1 MISAGL
7 VAGIRW
13 CAEDRLSAYGRML
26 EEEAR
31 RERLGVTLKAFH
43 RSSARLRLVRKANQ
57 VGGTL
62 ANGAEIWWHALGRH
76 PHRETRRDKGEG
88 WVLVADYES
97 LYPAF
102 CAKLRET
109 APPDGVLHSDC
120 TYKPG
125 RGYYVGTRRMLRMA
139 DGYLV
144 GFRSGEGQTTSLAS
158 ATVDW
163 LAFDEPPQKKHMSE
177 AMARIARTMGPA
189 WMTATM
195 VGRPVKWLRR
205 RVEGDP
211 AKGEAPR
218 EDWRQFVI
226 RLTQE
231 ECPWADPAELAAQIA
246 SVDADEVEQRTE
258 AGWEGVT
265 PDRWF
270 SGWTAAAVF
279 QYGTGQDAADVL
291 PQGRNWLLT
300 LGGDHGEDRAGAACW
315 VLTAEDRASGQV
327 WALDEW
333 SNETVVSEDEIAEA
347 LLGMLARSG
356 LTAAHV
362 DVAVADTNSPGLGA
376 ANPRIRRFNRVL
388 EVAMRKVL
396 QVQRAPFEIL
406 DARKGPGS
414 VRAGCRLVNAG
425 LRRGSVRVSSRCV
438 RLREALA
445 HWKGP
450 GVKETEHY
458 KDIIDAFRYTA
469 ARPSGYPRPEIGGLL
484 DLYQVAPSMRIKR

>member
-1 MISAGL
+1 MITAAL
-7 VAGIRW
+7 AQGIRW
-13 CAEDRLSAYGRML
+13 CAEDRLAAYGRML
-26 EEEAR
+26 EEER
-31 RERLGVTLKAFH
+31 TSKRLGVTLKAFH
-43 RSSARLRLVRKANQ
+43 RSGDRLRLVRKANQ

-76 PHRETRRDKGEG
+76 PHREVRRDKGEG

-109 APPDGVLHSDC
+109 APPDGVLHPDC
-120 TYKPG
+120 HYKPG

-163 LAFDEPPQKKHMSE
+163 LAFDEPPQKRHMSE

-246 SVDADEVEQRTE
+246 SVDADEVEQRTQ

-270 SGWTAAAVF
+270 SGWTPAALFDYPAGKV
-279 QYGTGQDAADVL
+279 AADVL
-291 PQGRNWLLT
+291 PPGIEWGIT
-300 LGGDHGEDRAGAACW
+300 KGGDHGEDRAGAACW
-315 VLTAEDRASGQV
+315 VLTAENRRTGQV

-347 LLGMLARSG
+347 LLEMLERNG
-356 LTAAHV
+356 LTVAHV
-362 DVAVADTNSPGLGA
+362 DLAVGDTNTPGLGA
-376 ANPRIRRFNRVL
+376 ANPRVRRFNQVIADAL
-388 EVAMRKVL
+388 SKTLKVYRL
-396 QVQRAPFEIL
+396 PFKIY

-414 VRAGCRLVNAG
+414 VRSSCRLVNAG
-425 LRRGSVRVSSRCV
+425 LRRGAVRVSSRCQ

-450 GVKETEHY
+450 GVKATEHY

-469 ARPSGYPRPEIGGLL
+469 ARPSDYPSPELGGLL
-484 DLYQVAPSMRIKR
+484 DLYRQAPGVRIRR